1 MNPILDVATQTNWH
15 HAHQCVY
22 VGMTGLTPEERFQ
35 KHLRGEK
42 DAWFVHKYGQRL
54 LPEVRPFRLGS
65 PCGPCGDDTLRTSV
79 NRSEVPR

>member
-22 VGMTGLTPEERFQ
+22 VRMTGLTPEERFQ
-35 KHLRGEK
+35 QHLRGEK

-54 LPEVRPFRLGS
+54 LPEVRLFVWVRHVDHVEMVRYAHP
-65 PCGPCGDDTLRTSV
+65 
-79 NRSEVPR
+79 